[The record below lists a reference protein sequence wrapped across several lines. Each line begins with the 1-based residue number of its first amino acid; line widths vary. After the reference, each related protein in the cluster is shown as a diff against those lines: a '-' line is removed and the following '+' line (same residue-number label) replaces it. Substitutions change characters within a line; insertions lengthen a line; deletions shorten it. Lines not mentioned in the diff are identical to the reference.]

1 MVSCQ
6 LNEDLTI
13 IILAAG
19 KGTRMKSSLP
29 KVMHQIGGCS
39 MLQLVINQA
48 NILQPLN
55 IAVVISEE
63 LQPFCKKIIED
74 NPNSRLN
81 FILQNERKGT
91 AHAVNTAIKN
101 LQANNISLGKKILIL
116 YGDTPLITAKT
127 INSLIAQ
134 QNSNLT
140 LHNSVS
146 VLAFRYRKNNNEVNR
161 YGRIK
166 AVESSSLIE
175 KIIEFKDANLQELA
189 IDLCNSGIMLID
201 SVVAFQCLDLISNHN
216 ASGEFYLTDIVDIAN
231 KNNLKCN
238 FVEVDNDCE
247 LLGANSPLELIN
259 LANIQQQQIKN
270 LLIDN
275 GVVMADPASVV
286 VAFDTRI
293 ASGAV
298 IEPFVVFKN
307 GVEIAENVTI
317 KSFSYLEG
325 CKIGDNSTVGP
336 FARIRQKSILAN
348 QVQIGNFVEVK
359 NSTIA
364 SNSKINHLAYV
375 GDAVIGSE
383 VNIGAGTVFCNYDG
397 FNKWQTTVE
406 DKVFI
411 GSNSTII
418 SPVIIGNNAIIGAGS
433 VISEDVASDS
443 LAVAR
448 CRQQNLVN
456 KANKLRE
463 KLKNKLVKQ

>member
-1 MVSCQ
+1 
-6 LNEDLTI
+6 L
-13 IILAAG
+13 
-19 KGTRMKSSLP
+19 
-29 KVMHQIGGCS
+29 
-39 MLQLVINQA
+39 
-48 NILQPLN
+48 
-55 IAVVISEE
+55 
-63 LQPFCKKIIED
+63 
-74 NPNSRLN
+74 
-81 FILQNERKGT
+81 
-91 AHAVNTAIKN
+91 
-101 LQANNISLGKKILIL
+101 
-116 YGDTPLITAKT
+116 
-127 INSLIAQ
+127 
-134 QNSNLT
+134 
-140 LHNSVS
+140 
-146 VLAFRYRKNNNEVNR
+146 
-161 YGRIK
+161 
-166 AVESSSLIE
+166 
-175 KIIEFKDANLQELA
+175 
-189 IDLCNSGIMLID
+189 
-201 SVVAFQCLDLISNHN
+201 LDPS
-216 ASGEFYLTDIVDIAN
+216 
-231 KNNLKCN
+231 
-238 FVEVDNDCE
+238 
-247 LLGANSPLELIN
+247 
-259 LANIQQQQIKN
+259 
-270 LLIDN
+270 
-275 GVVMADPASVV
+275 SVV

-359 NSTIA
+359 NSTID

-418 SPVIIGNNAIIGAGS
+418 SPVIIGNSAIVGAGS

-463 KLKNKLVKQ
+463 KLKNKLLRQ